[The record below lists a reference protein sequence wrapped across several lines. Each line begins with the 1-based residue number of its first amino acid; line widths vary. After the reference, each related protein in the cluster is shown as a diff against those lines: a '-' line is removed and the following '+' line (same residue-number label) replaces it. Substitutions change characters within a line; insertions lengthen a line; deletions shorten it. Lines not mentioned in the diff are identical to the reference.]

1 VLPIRV
7 GRFRQIRSELAAIY
21 RLRESA
27 KMVAGEANWFR
38 YLLTQ
43 LASMTVESQLEAGVE
58 KLEKRRELDAR

>member
-1 VLPIRV
+1 MLPIRV

-27 KMVAGEANWFR
+27 KMVAGEANWFC

-43 LASMTVESQLEAGVE
+43 LANMTVESQLEAGVE